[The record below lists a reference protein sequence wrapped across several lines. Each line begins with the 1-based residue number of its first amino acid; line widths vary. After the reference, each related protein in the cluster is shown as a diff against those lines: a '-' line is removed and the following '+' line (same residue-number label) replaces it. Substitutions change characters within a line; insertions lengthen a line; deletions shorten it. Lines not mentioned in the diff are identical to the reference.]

1 MSKLLERFLTFVKIY
16 SQSDENSTTF
26 PSTSVQL
33 AFADFLA
40 EELKKIGLSAV
51 SVDEN
56 GYVMASLPGN
66 SEKTTPVI
74 GFISHMDTSSDM
86 TGEDVKPQIVK
97 NYDGKDIVLNQ
108 EKNIILSPNDFPEL
122 CDYIGQT
129 IITTDGNTLLGA
141 DNKSGIAEIITA
153 MEYLIQHPE
162 IKHGELKIAF
172 TPDEEIGRGVDFF
185 DVGKFG
191 AQYAYTIDGGRIG
204 ELEYENFN
212 AAKAIISIQGSSIH
226 PGSAKNRLVNAQ
238 LLAMEFNNYLPQS
251 QRPELTENYEG
262 FFHLTDMEGKVEHAT
277 LKYIIRDH
285 DKLLFEKK
293 KDFMLK
299 TADFMN
305 LKYGDSTVK
314 VDLSDQYYNMK
325 EKVEPVFHIVK
336 IAEQAMIDSGIQ
348 PNIIPIRGGTDGS
361 RLSYMGLPCPNIFTG
376 GHNFHGKYEFIPLES
391 MEKAVQVIVRIAE
404 LFAQSTK

>member
-1 MSKLLERFLTFVKIY
+1 MSKLLECFLTFVKIY

-86 TGEDVKPQIVK
+86 TGEHVNPQIVK